1 MGIRIR
7 TARTDG
13 IEEVDATHI
22 AAPVLFYT
30 TDGLACIVQVCIQL
44 LETTLSLARA
54 RALSLSRSTG
64 IHGLEGAL
72 ALAGI
77 HGLEGALIAQVYMD

>member
-1 MGIRIR
+1 MHSTGMH
-7 TARTDG
+7 T
-13 IEEVDATHI
+13 TH
-22 AAPVLFYT
+22 
-30 TDGLACIVQVCIQL
+30 
-44 LETTLSLARA
+44 LETTLSRA
-54 RALSLSRSTG
+54 RSLSLSRSTG